1 MNTIQISSEDLYQYA
16 NQLQI
21 MEQEVVQIFQQMKN
35 KMNHVES
42 IWSSPAS
49 KNMMAQFQQSIPMFD
64 QYIQALGQY
73 AIYLN
78 QTASSYAENEQIMT
92 TNFMSHG

>member
-1 MNTIQISSEDLYQYA
+1 
-16 NQLQI
+16 

-49 KNMMAQFQQSIPMFD
+49 KNMMTQFQQSIPIFD

-73 AIYLN
+73 ATYLN

>member
-49 KNMMAQFQQSIPMFD
+49 KNMMTQFQQSIPIFD

-73 AIYLN
+73 ATYLN
-78 QTASSYAENEQIMT
+78 
-92 TNFMSHG
+92 